1 MIYMIRYHSVLPEN
15 AKSGGYGEYDTV
27 DFVVTFENRNLV
39 NSSIRVEADLDVY
52 STGTTKIAVT
62 DKIYFDSKT
71 GAHCFLSSVTTELQT
86 KSVVE
91 NIQEYPRYVKMN
103 QEATLSSNDVFNS
116 QSTSELKTAGK
127 KITNSLLMG
136 IIDSSNQIDPADS
149 KSVDFSIKPVFC
161 LNKMSSD
168 LPYSKTGAIR
178 ISLKLNRNF
187 SVLYGADV
195 VAGSNY
201 VLNNLR
207 LSFMSVPE
215 TQLKAPVQLRTLL
228 NIKQTVS
235 SGLANISSKIPAVCN
250 AVSCSFQRQSRENT
264 MYFNNFETEKLPNVQ
279 QLQFLFNDS
288 QSQYITYQIDDQQE
302 LLERYLNSFSSDGN
316 NSLSLVDLRADKGW
330 GIGLSFSEF
339 IDLSQQKFNIQ
350 LTSGVESTNQYI
362 MYMYFHSLLTV

>member
-1 MIYMIRYHSVLPEN
+1 M
-15 AKSGGYGEYDTV
+15 T
-27 DFVVTFENRNLV
+27 
-39 NSSIRVEADLDVY
+39 
-52 STGTTKIAVT
+52 
-62 DKIYFDSKT
+62 
-71 GAHCFLSSVTTELQT
+71 
-86 KSVVE
+86 
-91 NIQEYPRYVKMN
+91 
-103 QEATLSSNDVFNS
+103 
-116 QSTSELKTAGK
+116 
-127 KITNSLLMG
+127 
-136 IIDSSNQIDPADS
+136 
-149 KSVDFSIKPVFC
+149 
-161 LNKMSSD
+161 SD

-201 VLNNLR
+201 ILNNLR

-316 NSLSLVDLRADKGW
+316 NSLSLVNLRAGKGW

-350 LTSGVESTNQYI
+350 LTSGVESTDQYI